1 MSVLLFLRD
10 RQHEIG
16 VYLALGEKKKNIV
29 TQIMMELIPLAILG
43 ITFSLLVGSFL
54 AVSISGTMLRQ
65 DMAQENHVET
75 SEANPLEELGYR
87 FELTVEEMLESYEVR
102 LDVQSVLMFYSIGLG
117 IIFVSILVPI
127 MLVINI
133 EPKKVLYG

>member
-1 MSVLLFLRD
+1 
-10 RQHEIG
+10 
-16 VYLALGEKKKNIV
+16 
-29 TQIMMELIPLAILG
+29 MMELIPLAILG